1 MINILS
7 FYRKKR
13 NKFFLLIILL
23 FSIFNSFIYYKYEN
37 INHYAVK
44 DNEIF
49 LIVDKKIYNEIN
61 SKYKIEKLEINK
73 SELYNYNIDTE
84 KENYYKIQFNK
95 MSLYEKYKE
104 KAQVYATNQFYDNTL
119 STMKFYKLIIIVILS
134 LSFIIL
140 ITTIY
145 LILHYEK
152 NNINLLKVLGFKNI
166 KIIKIYT
173 INLIILLI
181 PALSIYF
188 IVYIMLYN
196 IK

>member
-37 INHYAVK
+37 INHYAVQ
-44 DNEIF
+44 DEEIY
-49 LIVDKKIYNEIN
+49 LIVDKDLYNEIN
-61 SKYKIEKLEINK
+61 SKYKLKISEI
-73 SELYNYNIDTE
+73 SEIELYNYNIDNDD
-84 KENYYKIQFNK
+84 NYYKIHFNK

-104 KAQVYATNQFYDNTL
+104 KAQVFTTNQFYDNTL
-119 STMKFYKLIIIVILS
+119 STMKFYKLIISVILS

-145 LILHYEK
+145 LIIHYEK
-152 NNINLLKVLGFKNI
+152 SNINLLKVLGYNHS
-166 KIIKIYT
+166 KIIIIYS
-173 INLIILLI
+173 INMIILLLPSI
-181 PALSIYF
+181 LIYLITLILLS
-188 IVYIMLYN
+188 
-196 IK
+196 

>member
-44 DNEIF
+44 DNEIY
-49 LIVDKKIYNEIN
+49 LIVDKNLYNEIN
-61 SKYKIEKLEINK
+61 SKYKIKILEINE
-73 SELYNYNIDTE
+73 SELYNYNIDNE
-84 KENYYKIQFNK
+84 IENYYKIHFNK

-104 KAQVYATNQFYDNTL
+104 KAKVYATNQFYDNTL
-119 STMKFYKLIIIVILS
+119 STMKFYKLIISVILS
-134 LSFIIL
+134 LSFVIL

-152 NNINLLKVLGFKNI
+152 NNINLLQVLGFKNI
-166 KIIKIYT
+166 KIIIIYS
-173 INLIILLI
+173 INMIILLLPSI
-181 PALSIYF
+181 LIYLITFILLSI
-188 IVYIMLYN
+188 I
-196 IK
+196 